1 MSEIGTERPKMIQ
14 QILAKTMIALVD
26 PVHRGQM
33 SRQQE
38 WQDFV
43 KLARDSP
50 RFALK

>member
-1 MSEIGTERPKMIQ
+1 MSGIGTKRQKMVQ
-14 QILAKTMIALVD
+14 QILTKTMIALVD

-50 RFALK
+50 SLELQ